1 MLYCAAI
8 LVFEKICSKP
18 LNEVTSTVSYIA
30 LSAALDVLAITM
42 QKANLWPEQVP
53 TKEAL
58 QSSEPFAIDTMPF
71 ESWLAFIFIPKM
83 RMIVDEKM
91 PIPPMNIAPAAEVYL
106 HLTNEDSA
114 GKDVVE
120 QLQRIDAI
128 AKQYQVTFKNS
139 DGKYS

>member
-1 MLYCAAI
+1 M
-8 LVFEKICSKP
+8 
-18 LNEVTSTVSYIA
+18 SYIA

-58 QSSEPFAIDTMPF
+58 QSSEHFAIDTMPF

-91 PIPPMNIAPAAEVYL
+91 PIPPMDIAPAAEVYL

-114 GKDVVE
+114 GKGVVE